1 MISDFLSSNLSGYE
15 AEFLTKEDLAY
26 LNKFWLPFDQIREAW
41 GQLLSEAF
49 DCGSENVRIRLGRSV
64 DIRVGGCLFEEDD
77 FSEFSER
84 GIALGA
90 KSFAVI
96 EDGRRSRNAFESR
109 SSFRFAFPIAI
120 SWRELA
126 HAAPISED
134 VFQRPIR
141 CFFVISDNG
150 KIGKYV
156 DNDADRPFQIIFE
169 DHSH

>member
-26 LNKFWLPFDQIREAW
+26 LNRFWLPFDQIQEVW
-41 GQLLSEAF
+41 GMLLSEAF
-49 DCGSENVRIRLGRSV
+49 DCSSEGVRIRPGRDV
-64 DIRVGGCLFEEDD
+64 DIRMGGCLFDEDD
-77 FSEFSER
+77 FLEFSER
-84 GIALGA
+84 GLALGA
-90 KSFAVI
+90 KCFAVI
-96 EDGRRSRNAFESR
+96 EDGPRNGDTLESR
-109 SSFRFAFPIAI
+109 SSFRFVFPINI
-120 SWRELA
+120 PWRELA

-156 DNDADRPFQIIFE
+156 DNDADRPSQMYFE
-169 DHSH
+169 DRSH